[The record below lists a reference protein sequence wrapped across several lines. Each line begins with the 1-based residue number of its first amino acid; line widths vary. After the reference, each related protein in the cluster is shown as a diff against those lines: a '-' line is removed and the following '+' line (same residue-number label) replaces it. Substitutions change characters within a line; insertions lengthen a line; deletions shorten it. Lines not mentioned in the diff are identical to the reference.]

1 MDRFFNDNKNVLWTT
16 IKKRREESSRE
27 KKRMIGACHECVM
40 WWGRVT
46 LGNPS
51 HTAPH
56 RLTEQNEN
64 KSRLMVRRCQKV
76 VVSFRFGYFMSF
88 CLFRSYHLSLSRVL
102 RSLSTV
108 QWESTF
114 LEFWFFF
121 FYIEMELRM
130 CWDLWLCW
138 NWTLSSC
145 PRALYSLSLYL
156 KQLISP
162 ISTIISTFDDSWYT
176 HSPHAWI
183 FSVRQSL
190 LFCWASKTDRNF
202 AQTEKSQ
209 WHMMRS
215 KQES

>member
-88 CLFRSYHLSLSRVL
+88 CLFRSYHLSLVSFGPFPQSSENLHFWNFDFSFLHRDGVEDVL
-102 RSLSTV
+102 RFMIVLKLNLVFLSTRALFSLSVSQTTHLAYLNYHLYVWWLVIHTFAACMNFLCQTV
-108 QWESTF
+108 TAF
-114 LEFWFFF
+114 L
-121 FYIEMELRM
+121 
-130 CWDLWLCW
+130 
-138 NWTLSSC
+138 LS
-145 PRALYSLSLYL
+145 
-156 KQLISP
+156 
-162 ISTIISTFDDSWYT
+162 
-176 HSPHAWI
+176 
-183 FSVRQSL
+183 
-190 LFCWASKTDRNF
+190 
-202 AQTEKSQ
+202 
-209 WHMMRS
+209 
-215 KQES
+215 